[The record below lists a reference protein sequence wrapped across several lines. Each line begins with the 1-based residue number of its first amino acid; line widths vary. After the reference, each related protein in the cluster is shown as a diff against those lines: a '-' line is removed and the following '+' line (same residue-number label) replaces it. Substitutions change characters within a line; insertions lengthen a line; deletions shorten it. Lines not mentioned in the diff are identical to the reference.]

1 VAYTRLEVPVLR
13 ARSLAAVIVALWLIT
28 APGSIPGTSR
38 SILPDLRLVSSD
50 GVEAFVPPRWE
61 YRPLSQMTTSARKGI
76 EALGGRARS
85 SEPFDVRKPGL
96 QAYWVDATQVRVPS
110 DYYSLAARGPLMDSI
125 AGLPN
130 CRTETSDVLIG
141 RGHRADPMSGY
152 LATTSGR
159 CDTEEVDTLW
169 AAVVAAPG
177 FGPVRDLGIP
187 ESGLYFVQVSV
198 RDGPGAEDRLG
209 HLIEHISFGGTP
221 IAEFSTAAS
230 VPGRPV

>member
-1 VAYTRLEVPVLR
+1 VIR
-13 ARSLAAVIVALWLIT
+13 ARSIAAVIFALWLIR

-38 SILPDLRLVSSD
+38 SVLPDLRLVSAD

-61 YRPLSQMTTSARKGI
+61 YRPLSRMSATARKGI
-76 EALGGRARS
+76 EARS
-85 SEPFDVRKPGL
+85 GETPGSQPFDVRNPGL
-96 QAYWVDATQVRVPS
+96 QAYWVDATQIRVPS
-110 DYYSLAARGPLMDSI
+110 DYYSLAARGPLMDRLS
-125 AGLPN
+125 GLRD
-130 CRTETSDVLIG
+130 CRTESADVLIG
-141 RGHRADPMSGY
+141 RGHRADPLAGY

-159 CDTEEVDTLW
+159 CDTEQVDTLW

-187 ESGLYFVQVSV
+187 QSGLYFVQVSV

-209 HLIEHISFGGTP
+209 HLMEHISFGGTP
-221 IAEFSTAAS
+221 IAEFPAAAAG